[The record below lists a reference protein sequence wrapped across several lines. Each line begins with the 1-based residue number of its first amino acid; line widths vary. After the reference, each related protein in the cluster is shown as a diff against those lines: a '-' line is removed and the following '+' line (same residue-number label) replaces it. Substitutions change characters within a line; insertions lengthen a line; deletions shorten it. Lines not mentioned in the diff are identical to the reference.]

1 MFKIR
6 ISVVPLLAYVCKYS
20 KPLKCLVWSFSKLDP
35 DGMEQCCLYVC
46 MYRVL
51 PGLPKTRQEKRATSQ
66 DPSTR
71 TPRAQ
76 PVTPQDLPKTKQAR
90 PRITQE
96 ARPRTPS
103 RPLPTPRE
111 PPRTKRE
118 RPPVPHKT
126 RQARPG
132 TSWATSGSRRSKLP
146 RIPPEPLR
154 TRLLMPLALPRVRLA
169 TLWIIPRTLLTLL
182 PK

>member
-1 MFKIR
+1 MLF
-6 ISVVPLLAYVCKYS
+6 VCN
-20 KPLKCLVWSFSKLDP
+20 
-35 DGMEQCCLYVC
+35 
-46 MYRVL
+46 RVL
-51 PGLPKTRQEKRATSQ
+51 LGLPKTRQEKRATSQ

-76 PVTPQDLPKTKQAR
+76 LVTPQDLPRTKQAR

-103 RPLPTPRE
+103 RPLPTPRV
-111 PPRTKRE
+111 PPRTKPE

-132 TSWATSGSRRSKLP
+132 ASWATSGSRRSKLP
-146 RIPPEPLR
+146 QIPPEPLR

-169 TLWIIPRTLLTLL
+169 TLWIIPKTLLTPL
-182 PK
+182 PKWLPRKPLRPRMPPGVSSSR